1 MYRRDITFIATHR
14 LSTALA
20 RQLERITAYLP
31 VALEWLNLTRQHG
44 TTSCNLWS
52 LLSLDIRPGDLCQLR
67 VSALPGKRGLAEW
80 LLMQG
85 LARFGQL
92 VDTPDTEF
100 DHSFKPVQGVS
111 EFLFGSIDSVTGSW
125 TKSTLL
131 GQLLGGLPAGVLS
144 AQEPCWQKLLAR
156 EKISPTWV
164 CPGLAFPHVR
174 SPHIHSPVVALLA
187 CPDGVDWGCGSV
199 RLVLFVGLPADGS
212 RGAIRSATGLA
223 QSLTTRMSVA
233 ALLRA
238 ETMAVRH
245 AIIQTLL
252 QPRIGITPET
262 PRGSALSAV

>member
-31 VALEWLNLTRQHG
+31 VALEWLNVTRQHA
-44 TTSCNLWS
+44 TRSCNLWS

-80 LLMQG
+80 LLIQG
-85 LARFGQL
+85 LARFGRL
-92 VDTPDTEF
+92 IDTQDAEF
-100 DHSFKPVQGVS
+100 DHSFQPVVGVT
-111 EFLFGSIDSVTGSW
+111 EFLCGSIDSVTGSW
-125 TKSTLL
+125 TQSALL
-131 GQLLGGLPAGVLS
+131 GQLLGGLPTGVLS
-144 AQEPCWQKLLAR
+144 AREPCWQQLLAR
-156 EKISPTWV
+156 EKISPTWI
-164 CPGLAFPHVR
+164 CPGLAFPHVC
-174 SPHIHSPVVALLA
+174 SPHIHSPVAALLA

-212 RGAIRSATGLA
+212 RRAIQTAIALA
-223 QSLTTRMSVA
+223 QSLTAEMPLA

-245 AIIQTLL
+245 AIIQLLL
-252 QPRIGITPET
+252 QPRIGTTPET
-262 PRGSALSAV
+262 PRGSFLSAV